1 MFSNILLSFKSI
13 GGLRGCPGPKIWKI
27 LRAQEIWWNEWICM
41 VKKPEIDANHKL
53 LLQIAS
59 NLNRVKFGVKIWN
72 FEKIDPLG
80 SKFDPKLTPGVK
92 IFKIL
97 STIPK
102 FVSDDS
108 EQLLFKKFL
117 GENFFIFD
125 PPPGVNL
132 GSIFWKKFF
141 VKSCAKPK
149 LEFRRLVWVI
159 ISNRKKVMQKK
170 LQGGADSAPPWP

>member
-1 MFSNILLSFKSI
+1 MDLY
-13 GGLRGCPGPKIWKI
+13 G
-27 LRAQEIWWNEWICM
+27 
-41 VKKPEIDANHKL
+41 KKPEIDANHKL

-59 NLNRVKFGVKIWN
+59 NLNEVKFGVKIWN

-108 EQLLFKKFL
+108 EQLLKKNVSKKKFY
-117 GENFFIFD
+117 E
-125 PPPGVNL
+125 VNNCTDVANYFTPL
-132 GSIFWKKFF
+132 IQEQDFSI
-141 VKSCAKPK
+141 S
-149 LEFRRLVWVI
+149 LVSSPV
-159 ISNRKKVMQKK
+159 S
-170 LQGGADSAPPWP
+170 

>member
-59 NLNRVKFGVKIWN
+59 NLNWVKFGVKIWN

-117 GENFFIFD
+117 GENFLIFD
-125 PPPGVNL
+125 PPGGQFRVNFL
-132 GSIFWKKFF
+132 KFF
-141 VKSCAKPK
+141 FRQK
-149 LEFRRLVWVI
+149 L
-159 ISNRKKVMQKK
+159 RKTQTRI
-170 LQGGADSAPPWP
+170 